1 MAAELDQF
9 LGVFL
14 DEAEEHLATVE
25 TLLLGLESQQPDAE
39 DQNAIFRAAHSIK
52 GGAATFG
59 LPEVAE
65 LTHEVE
71 SLLDEVRH
79 GDRALDA
86 TLFDL
91 VLESVDAIKLMLADY
106 RKHGACLQ
114 AHGASLLPRLRELL
128 GKPAASPARA
138 AAPVQADNP
147 TRCTIVP
154 PVGGAIDL
162 IALLEMLSEFRNSR
176 LLPPDEDDQP
186 VLIDCATAADASR
199 LQVLLASEMR
209 GCTIIL
215 SPLASIANDDD
226 GFGLFDDTPAP
237 AANVLS
243 DDDFGL
249 FDDLPGPSAPA
260 AIAADESSFGLF
272 TPDAPAT
279 EIVRAET
286 PFNGFGLFEPAPPMP
301 SVSGKVAETTRAAEA
316 RASETIRVSVDKVDQ
331 LLNLIGELVITQSML
346 AQYSSELDPAHYGK
360 LLEGVEQLQR
370 NSRDLQDSVMAIRML
385 PVSNIFS
392 RFPRLV
398 RETAAR
404 LDKKVTLK
412 LLGEN
417 TEIDKGFI
425 EKLADP
431 LTHLIRNS
439 LDHGIETPAHRLQ
452 CGKAEIATL
461 TLRAFHQGGHIV
473 IQVIDDGAGLD
484 RMRILAKAKERNLPA
499 HDGMHDEEVWNL
511 IFEPGF
517 STAAAVND
525 LSGRGVGMDV
535 VRRNI
540 QQMGGRVDIQSV
552 SGVGTTISLYLPLT
566 LAILD
571 GMAVEVGGE
580 TYIVPL
586 AYIAESLQPRKQD
599 IKEVSGKGC
608 LLQIRDNYVP
618 LTNLAQLL
626 GTVSRKA
633 HAYEGLCMVLQN
645 DDRQLAVCV
654 DDLMGQH
661 QVVIKSLEA
670 NYRKVPYISGAT
682 IMGDGRVA
690 LILDVE
696 SLFRPGRASAT
707 ESLASALAA

>member
-1 MAAELDQF
+1 MAASGLDQF

-14 DEAEEHLATVE
+14 DEADEHLATVE
-25 TLLLGLESQQPDAE
+25 TLLLGLENQQPDAE

-59 LPEVAE
+59 LPDVAE

-79 GDRALDA
+79 GERALDRV
-86 TLFDL
+86 LFEL
-91 VLESVDAIKLMLADY
+91 VLEAVDVIKLMLSDY
-106 RKHGACLQ
+106 RQHGRCL
-114 AHGASLLPRLRELL
+114 APHGVMLLPRLRDLL
-128 GKPAASPARA
+128 GNAVAD
-138 AAPVQADNP
+138 APVVRANAQDESP
-147 TRCTIVP
+147 TRCTLVAPAGESVDI
-154 PVGGAIDL
+154 
-162 IALLEMLSEFRNSR
+162 IALLELLGDFRDSR
-176 LLPPDEDDQP
+176 LLPPDNPDQP
-186 VLIDCATAADASR
+186 IVIDCATAADASR
-199 LQVLLASEMR
+199 LQGVLARELR

-215 SPLASIANDDD
+215 TPLTAAQVADDEGFGLFDDEPVRDILDD
-226 GFGLFDDTPAP
+226 GFGLFDDEPTAP
-237 AANVLS
+237 ADVLT
-243 DDDFGL
+243 DADFGL
-249 FDDLPGPSAPA
+249 FDSEPVVASNAMPVPA
-260 AIAADESSFGLF
+260 
-272 TPDAPAT
+272 
-279 EIVRAET
+279 AET
-286 PFNGFGLFEPAPPMP
+286 PFAGFGLFEPAPPKP
-301 SVSGKVAETTRAAEA
+301 VAQKVSETVRAAETRAAE
-316 RASETIRVSVDKVDQ
+316 TIRVNVDKVDQ

-346 AQYSSELDPAHYGK
+346 AQYSSELDPTRHER
-360 LLEGVEQLQR
+360 LLAGVEQLQR
-370 NSRDLQDSVMAIRML
+370 NSRDLQESVMAIRML

-398 RETAAR
+398 RETATR

-412 LLGEN
+412 LVGES

-439 LDHGIETPAHRLQ
+439 LDHGVETPAHRLQ
-452 CGKAEIATL
+452 CGKPETATL

-484 RMRILAKAKERNLPA
+484 RARILAKAKERNLPA

-517 STAAAVND
+517 STAATVND

-540 QQMGGRVDIQSV
+540 QQMGGRVDIQSC
-552 SGVGTTISLYLPLT
+552 SGIGTTISLYLPLT

-571 GMAVEVGGE
+571 GMAVEVAGE

-586 AYIAESLQPRKQD
+586 TYIAESLQPREQD
-599 IKEVSGKGC
+599 IKQVSGKGC
-608 LLQIRDNYVP
+608 LLQIRENYVP
-618 LTNLAQLL
+618 LASLAELL
-626 GTVSRKA
+626 GTVPGKPHA
-633 HAYEGLCMVLQN
+633 HEGLCMVLQN

-654 DDLMGQH
+654 DDLLGQH

-696 SLFRPGRASAT
+696 SLFRTGRSVSTDPHAST
-707 ESLASALAA
+707 LAA

>member
-1 MAAELDQF
+1 MSAELDRF

-25 TLLLGLESQQPDAE
+25 TLLLGLETAQPDAE

-79 GDRALDA
+79 GDRTLDSV
-86 TLFDL
+86 LFDL
-91 VLESVDAIKLMLADY
+91 VLEAVDAIKLMLADY
-106 RKHGACLQ
+106 RAHGRCLQ
-114 AHGASLLPRLRELL
+114 AHGAELLPRLRALL
-128 GKPAASPARA
+128 GKHVEVKT
-138 AAPVQADNP
+138 AAPAHATAVVDIP

-154 PVGGAIDL
+154 PMGEVIDL
-162 IALLEMLSEFRNSR
+162 IALLEMLSDFRNSR

-186 VLIDCATAADASR
+186 VVIDCASAADASR
-199 LQVLLASEMR
+199 LQALLATQMR

-215 SPLASIANDDD
+215 KPLTSAQVADDE
-226 GFGLFDDTPAP
+226 GFGLFDDEPTAP
-237 AANVLS
+237 AILS
-243 DDDFGL
+243 DEDFGL
-249 FDDLPGPSAPA
+249 FDDMPA
-260 AIAADESSFGLF
+260 ATMAPVEDFGLF
-272 TPDAPAT
+272 VPDAPAT
-279 EIVRAET
+279 QITRAVT
-286 PFNGFGLFEPAPPMP
+286 PFAGFGLFEPAPPP
-301 SVSGKVAETTRAAEA
+301 PAVVAKVNETTRAAEA

-346 AQYSSELDPAHYGK
+346 AQYSGGLDPARYGK

-398 RETAAR
+398 RETATR

-439 LDHGIETPAHRLQ
+439 LDHGIETPTHRLQ
-452 CGKAEIATL
+452 CGKSETATL

-499 HDGMHDEEVWNL
+499 HDGMHDEEIWNL

-540 QQMGGRVDIQSV
+540 QQMGGRVDIQSA
-552 SGVGTTISLYLPLT
+552 SGIGTTISLYLPLT

-586 AYIAESLQPRKQD
+586 SYIAESLQPRAED
-599 IKEVSGKGC
+599 IKDVSGKGC
-608 LLQIRDNYVP
+608 LLQVRNNYVP
-618 LTNLAQLL
+618 LTNLAELL
-626 GTVSRKA
+626 GTTSRKA
-633 HAYEGLCMVLQN
+633 HAHEGLCMVLQN

-690 LILDVE
+690 MILDVE
-696 SLFRPGRASAT
+696 SLFRPVRISS
-707 ESLASALAA
+707 EPNASALAA